1 MRVTRLVWALTSVC
15 PWCIACLVVVSL
27 TAQAGQEISIGVT
40 RVSGLEVRAPEDL
53 VPVTRARED
62 EAFPIS
68 GGAFQGLVSPAS
80 LTVGQPEDLASVP
93 DETEPKLALKRHA
106 AAFPTVDRSNKG
118 NALFG
123 LRPSFETRLDR
134 PSGLRRTRRFEILFA
149 ARKGDPKP
157 ALFSA
162 TDLSEGIGP
171 EAVENF
177 EGAASAETTTT
188 APAEGLA
195 SPQSAAAALTTQAS
209 SAASVLRLAE
219 GSTPNVPR
227 AVRLSSTTPQAGDAA
242 PVEVD
247 AMLRLP
253 GAQAK
258 PGASNLTIVA
268 RNGSLFEQP
277 DYKALISSDNFK
289 REQQCLAEAIYFE
302 ARSEPEAGQAAVA
315 QVVLNRVASGLFPNT
330 VCGVVYQNAE
340 HYLGCQFSF
349 ACEGKALHITE
360 PGPWAVAQRIA
371 QDVTDGSTYMQGV
384 GDAMNYHAKY
394 VTPYW
399 AHTLTKVDVIGQH
412 IFYRLKP
419 PGQS

>member
-1 MRVTRLVWALTSVC
+1 M
-15 PWCIACLVVVSL
+15 VVSL
-27 TAQAGQEISIGVT
+27 TAQAGQEISIGAT
-40 RVSGLEVRAPEDL
+40 RVAELQVEAPDDL
-53 VPVTRARED
+53 VPVPQGRED
-62 EAFPIS
+62 ESFPMS

-80 LTVGQPEDLASVP
+80 LTVGQPEDLAAVP
-93 DETEPKLALKRHA
+93 DESEPKLALKRNA
-106 AAFPTVDRSNKG
+106 SVFPTVERSNKG

-134 PSGLRRTRRFEILFA
+134 PSGLGRTRRFEILFA
-149 ARKGDPKP
+149 AREGDP
-157 ALFSA
+157 ASA
-162 TDLSEGIGP
+162 IATPSDLSDGVGP

-177 EGAASAETTTT
+177 EQVATAETTT

-209 SAASVLRLAE
+209 LVTSAPRFGD
-219 GSTPNVPR
+219 GSTPAVPR
-227 AVRLSSTTPQAGDAA
+227 AVGLSSTTPQAGNAT

-253 GAQAK
+253 GAQTG
-258 PGASNLTIVA
+258 PGTHNLTIVA
-268 RNGSLFEQP
+268 RNGSIIQQP
-277 DYKALISSDNFK
+277 DYKSLISSDDFQ
-289 REQQCLAEAIYFE
+289 RQQQCLAEAIYFE

-315 QVVLNRVASGLFPNT
+315 QVVLNRVASGLFPKT
-330 VCGVVYQNAE
+330 VCGVVYQDAQ

-349 ACEGKALHITE
+349 ACEGKQLHITE

-371 QDVTDGSTYMQGV
+371 QDVTEGSTYMQGV

-412 IFYRLKP
+412 IFYRLKA